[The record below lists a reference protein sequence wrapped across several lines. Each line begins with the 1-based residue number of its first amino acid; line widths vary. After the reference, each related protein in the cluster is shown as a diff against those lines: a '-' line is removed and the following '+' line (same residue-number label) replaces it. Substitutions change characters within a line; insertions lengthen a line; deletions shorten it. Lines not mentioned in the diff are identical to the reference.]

1 MKVADI
7 LKLTAAGYK
16 VADIKELS
24 ELEKSQPEAVQI
36 AASGAS
42 LQDVKDLISL
52 AATEEAKPAEV
63 AEPDPDKRDP
73 EPDYKK
79 MYEELKGQT
88 DQLQD
93 TLSKLQSDNSHRDL
107 SGNTQK
113 SLDEQVADII
123 TNFM

>member
-36 AASGAS
+36 AASCGS
-42 LQDVKDLISL
+42 IQDVKDLLTL
-52 AATEEAKPAEV
+52 AASEDGTVPEGAEPGPAER
-63 AEPDPDKRDP
+63 EP

-79 MYEELKGQT
+79 MYEALKGKTEALEGTLKQI
-88 DQLQD
+88 QD
-93 TLSKLQSDNSHRDL
+93 DNSRKDL
-107 SGNTQK
+107 SGK
-113 SLDEQVADII
+113 APDLDKQLADIM
-123 TNFM
+123 TSFM

>member
-16 VADIKELS
+16 PADIKELS
-24 ELEKSQPEAVQI
+24 ELEKTQPEAVQI

-52 AATEEAKPAEV
+52 AATEEAESAEG
-63 AEPDPDKRDP
+63 ADTGAGESDPG
-73 EPDYKK
+73 PDYKS
-79 MYEELKGQT
+79 MYEELKSQT
-88 DQLQD
+88 D
-93 TLSKLQSDNSHRDL
+93 KLQETLGKLQADNSHKDL
-107 SGNTQK
+107 SGETQK